1 MKRIFATVLAC
12 VMLAA
17 TLCAC
22 SGGSTKTDLSS
33 VTSLAELNDSGAK
46 IAAQSNTFHL
56 DALKSQVTGIT
67 VSDLDDFAL
76 LLTALK
82 SGAIDGYVA
91 EEPTAWSVCAKDTTL
106 SYLELK
112 NNTTGF
118 TADDADV
125 GIAVGFKKDS
135 TLTAQVNDIIAAIP
149 QQTRDA
155 LMQQIVKLT
164 EDPDTALG
172 EALALKSTNT
182 DTSNGT
188 LKIAMECNYQPYNWS
203 QTTDANGAVKI
214 ANASGYANGYDVQ
227 VAAYI
232 AAELGMSLE
241 VYAYEWDSLIPAV
254 QSGKVDGII
263 AGMSPTAERKEQIDF
278 SDCYWTSN
286 LVIIIKKAS

>member
-1 MKRIFATVLAC
+1 MKRIITLVLT
-12 VMLAA
+12 LALA
-17 TLCAC
+17 LTLCAC
-22 SGGSTKTDLSS
+22 SGDSQKVDLSQVS
-33 VTSLAELNDSGAK
+33 SISAIANSGAK
-46 IAAQSNTFHL
+46 IGAQSNTFHL
-56 DALKSQVTGIT
+56 EALKAQISGIT

-91 EEPTAWSVCAKDTTL
+91 EEPTAWSVCAKDSTL
-106 SYLELK
+106 TYLELK
-112 NNTTGF
+112 NNSTGF

-125 GIAVGFKKDS
+125 GIAVGFKKGS
-135 TLTAQVNDIIAAIP
+135 ELTAKVNAIIAAIP
-149 QQTRDA
+149 QETRSQ

-164 EDPDTALG
+164 ENPDDSLNET
-172 EALALKSTNT
+172 LALQSTNT
-182 DTSNGT
+182 STSNGT
-188 LKIAMECNYQPYNWS
+188 LKIAMECNYQPYNWT
-203 QTTDANGAVKI
+203 QTTAANGAVKI

-254 QSGKVDGII
+254 QSGNVDGII
-263 AGMSPTAERKEQIDF
+263 AGMSPTTERKEQIDF

-286 LVIIIKKAS
+286 LVIIIKKAA